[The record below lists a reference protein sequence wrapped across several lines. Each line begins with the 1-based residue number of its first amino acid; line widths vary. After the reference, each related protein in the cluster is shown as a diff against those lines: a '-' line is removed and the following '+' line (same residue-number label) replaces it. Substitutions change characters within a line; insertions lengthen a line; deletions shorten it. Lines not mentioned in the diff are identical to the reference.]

1 MTRVLTPPARYSAGL
16 VALAGLA
23 ALATQAVV
31 SFGLTGSLGGAI
43 WALTGYFTVLTNLL
57 VAVTFI
63 AIAVRG
69 AAPSSAWLAGLTLW
83 IIIVAIVYHLLL
95 ARLWAPAGL
104 AWWADQGLHS
114 AVPVLVTLW
123 WLQFAPKPGLRVGHA
138 ALWLAW
144 PLLYTAYA
152 LVRGTLTGRYPYP
165 FLDVTTIGYDGVA
178 LNGIGLTVAFFL
190 GGLAMVGSAKA
201 LTR

>member
-1 MTRVLTPPARYSAGL
+1 
-16 VALAGLA
+16 
-23 ALATQAVV
+23 
-31 SFGLTGSLGGAI
+31 
-43 WALTGYFTVLTNLL
+43 
-57 VAVTFI
+57 
-63 AIAVRG
+63 VRG